1 MGAFFTII
9 FMGFVGTMIDL
20 IFFEM
25 TSDFGIIMAI
35 AAMCPMILNRI
46 GGDEPEDEPTG
57 YGQDEEESELGEL
70 STEELTPDDLEQD
83 ESDDDNDT
91 DQT

>member
-46 GGDEPEDEPTG
+46 GGDDPDDEPTG
-57 YGQDEEESELGEL
+57 YGQDEEEAESSDLYE
-70 STEELTPDDLEQD
+70 EELTIDDLEQD

-91 DQT
+91 D

>member
-46 GGDEPEDEPTG
+46 GGDDPNDEPTG
-57 YGQDEEESELGEL
+57 YGQDEEEAESSDLYE
-70 STEELTPDDLEQD
+70 EELTTDDLEQD

-91 DQT
+91 D

>member
-35 AAMCPMILNRI
+35 AAMCPMIRNRI
-46 GGDEPEDEPTG
+46 GGDDPDDEPTG
-57 YGQDEEESELGEL
+57 YGQDEEEAESSDLYE
-70 STEELTPDDLEQD
+70 EELPTDDLEQD

-91 DQT
+91 D

>member
-46 GGDEPEDEPTG
+46 GRDEPDDEPTG
-57 YGQDEEESELGEL
+57 YGQDEEEAESSDLYE
-70 STEELTPDDLEQD
+70 EELTTDDLEQD

-91 DQT
+91 D

>member
-35 AAMCPMILNRI
+35 AATCPMILNRI
-46 GGDEPEDEPTG
+46 GGDEPDDEPTG
-57 YGQDEEESELGEL
+57 YGQDEEEAESSDLYA
-70 STEELTPDDLEQD
+70 EELTTDDLEQD

-91 DQT
+91 D

>member
-46 GGDEPEDEPTG
+46 GGGNPSDEPAG
-57 YGQDEEESELGEL
+57 YGQDEEESEQSEV
-70 STEELTPDDLEQD
+70 STEEWIPDDLGQD

-91 DQT
+91 D

>member
-46 GGDEPEDEPTG
+46 GGDDPDDEPTG
-57 YGQDEEESELGEL
+57 YGQDEEEAESSDLYE
-70 STEELTPDDLEQD
+70 EELTTDDSEQD
-83 ESDDDNDT
+83 ESDDDNNT
-91 DQT
+91 D

>member
-46 GGDEPEDEPTG
+46 GGDEPADENTVHK
-57 YGQDEEESELGEL
+57 QDG
-70 STEELTPDDLEQD
+70 EELEQEEPDG
-83 ESDDDNDT
+83 SDNDT
-91 DQT
+91 DQR

>member
-1 MGAFFTII
+1 MGAFFIII

-46 GGDEPEDEPTG
+46 GGDDPDDENTD
-57 YGQDEEESELGEL
+57 YGQDEEESEQGEL
-70 STEELTPDDLEQD
+70 STEELTPDDLGQD